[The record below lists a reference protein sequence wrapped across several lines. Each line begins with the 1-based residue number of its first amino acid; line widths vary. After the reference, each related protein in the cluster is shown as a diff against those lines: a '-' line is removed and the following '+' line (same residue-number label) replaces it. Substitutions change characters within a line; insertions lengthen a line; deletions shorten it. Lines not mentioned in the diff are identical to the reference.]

1 MKYSYNDIMVVPA
14 TISYISSRSQCN
26 PYTTYNYLPIFT
38 APMASVVSED
48 NYNVFQEN
56 KIYPIIPRNIPF
68 LSRLNLLNGGV
79 WCAFSLS
86 EAESLYGYELN
97 DNSKILIDIANG
109 HMKKLYDIAKEL
121 KSKCKTYQVMVGNIA
136 NPNTYEYVS
145 RNYYEY
151 VDYIRVGIGGGNG
164 CITSSNTG
172 IHYPI
177 ASLIK
182 ECKQIKDTIGGPK
195 IIADGG
201 IRNYSDIIKAL
212 ALGADYVMVGSLFA
226 QCIESAGDK
235 YSMNQLNK
243 IDMRFNYNTWEED
256 SLRINENGEWFGHIK
271 ELKDEKY
278 IGQLNVKFFGMAS
291 ADGQKSILG
300 EKSKTSEGITK
311 WLPVKYNL
319 SSWRENMEDYLKSA
333 MSYLNVKDLSGLSK
347 AEIVIISDNTKN
359 SINK

>member
-1 MKYSYNDIMVVPA
+1 MKYSYNDIMIVPA

-26 PYTTYNYLPIFT
+26 PYTMYNYLPIFT

-48 NYNVFQEN
+48 NYTLFQEN

-68 LSRLNLLNGGV
+68 LNRLNLVNNGV

-86 EAESLYGYELN
+86 EADSLYEYDLN

-109 HMKKLYDIAKEL
+109 HMKKLYDTAKKL

-136 NPNTYEYVS
+136 NPNTYEYIS
-145 RNYYEY
+145 RNYYKY
-151 VDYIRVGIGGGNG
+151 VDYVRIGIGGGNG

-201 IRNYSDIIKAL
+201 IRNYSDVIKAL
-212 ALGADYVMVGSLFA
+212 VLGADYVMIGSLFA
-226 QCIESAGDK
+226 QCQESAG
-235 YSMNQLNK
+235 
-243 IDMRFNYNTWEED
+243 
-256 SLRINENGEWFGHIK
+256 
-271 ELKDEKY
+271 EKY
-278 IGQLNVKFFGMAS
+278 EKLGKPYVKFFGMAS

-311 WLPVKYNL
+311 WLPVKYSL

-333 MSYLNVKDLSGLSK
+333 MSYLNAKDLSGLSK